1 MLIQP
6 ENDRWKR
13 FAISGILFVLIAA
26 MVKEQSMIL
35 QLVDSVF
42 QSLFT
47 NPNGGSH
54 VVRFLMTV
62 ISFLGSPKMDL
73 LWTFIIA
80 FLLWGFKLKIPA
92 LWAIGTVV
100 GGDIVGWIVKHI
112 VKRARPVQHM
122 AKDDGYSF
130 PSGHVLGFFLVV
142 GVLLLIVVPLIQK
155 QSTRVI
161 CQILLVL
168 AVLLLAISRVYL
180 WAHYPVDTI
189 GAMLLAYTWLQV
201 AEWLY
206 VAFAPRL
213 KQNFRLVH
221 NSLY

>member
-6 ENDRWKR
+6 ENDRWKW
-13 FAISGILFVLIAA
+13 FAISGILFILIAA
-26 MVKEQSMIL
+26 MIKEQSMIL

-47 NPNGGSH
+47 NQNGNNH
-54 VVRFLMTV
+54 FVHMLMTV
-62 ISFLGSPKMDL
+62 VSFLGSPKMDL
-73 LWTFIIA
+73 LWMLIIA
-80 FLLWGFKLKIPA
+80 FFLWGFKLKIPA
-92 LWAIGTVV
+92 LWMLCTVV
-100 GGDIVGWIVKHI
+100 GGDALGWIVKHI

-122 AKDDGYSF
+122 AKDNDYSF

-142 GVLLLIVVPLIQK
+142 AVLMLIVVPLIRK
-155 QSTRVI
+155 RSTRII

-168 AVLLLAISRVYL
+168 AVLVLAISRVYL

-189 GAMLLAYTWLQV
+189 GAMLLGYTWLQV

-206 VAFAPRL
+206 VIVAPWL
-213 KQNFRLVH
+213 KDHFRPVH

>member
-1 MLIQP
+1 MLIEP

-13 FAISGILFVLIAA
+13 FAVSGILFVLIAA
-26 MVKEQSMIL
+26 MIKEQSMIL

-47 NPNGGSH
+47 NPNWH
-54 VVRFLMTV
+54 NHFVHMLMTLV
-62 ISFLGSPKMDL
+62 SFLGSPKMDL
-73 LWTFIIA
+73 LWMLVIA
-80 FLLWGFKLKIPA
+80 FFLWGFKLKIPA
-92 LWAIGTVV
+92 LWTICTVV
-100 GGDIVGWIVKHI
+100 GGDALGWIVKHI

-142 GVLLLIVVPLIQK
+142 AVLMLIVVPLIHK
-155 QSTRVI
+155 RATRVI

-168 AVLLLAISRVYL
+168 AVLVLAISRVYL

-189 GAMLLAYTWLQV
+189 G
-201 AEWLY
+201 
-206 VAFAPRL
+206 
-213 KQNFRLVH
+213 
-221 NSLY
+221 

>member
-13 FAISGILFVLIAA
+13 FAISGILFVLLAA
-26 MVKEQSMIL
+26 MLKGQSMIL

-47 NPNGGSH
+47 NPNGNNH
-54 VVRFLMTV
+54 FVHFLMSL

-73 LWTFIIA
+73 LWMLIIA

-92 LWAIGTVV
+92 LWTICTVV
-100 GGDIVGWIVKHI
+100 GGDALGWIVKHI

-142 GVLLLIVVPLIQK
+142 GVLMLIVVPLIRR
-155 QSTRVI
+155 QSTLVI
-161 CQILLVL
+161 CQILLVF

-189 GAMLLAYTWLQV
+189 GAMLLGYTWLQV

-206 VAFAPRL
+206 VVIAPWL

>member
-1 MLIQP
+1 MLIEP

-13 FAISGILFVLIAA
+13 FAVSGILFVLIAA
-26 MVKEQSMIL
+26 MIKEQSMIL

-42 QSLFT
+42 QS
-47 NPNGGSH
+47 
-54 VVRFLMTV
+54 
-62 ISFLGSPKMDL
+62 FLGSPKMDL
-73 LWTFIIA
+73 LWMLVIA
-80 FLLWGFKLKIPA
+80 FFLWGFKLKIPA
-92 LWAIGTVV
+92 LWTICTVV
-100 GGDIVGWIVKHI
+100 GGDALGWIVKHI

-130 PSGHVLGFFLVV
+130 PSGHDLGFFLVV
-142 GVLLLIVVPLIQK
+142 AVLMLIVVPLIHK
-155 QSTRVI
+155 RATRVI

-168 AVLLLAISRVYL
+168 AVLVLAISRVNL

-189 GAMLLAYTWLQV
+189 GAMLLGYTWLQV

-206 VAFAPRL
+206 VIVAPWL
-213 KQNFRLVH
+213 KQHFRPVH